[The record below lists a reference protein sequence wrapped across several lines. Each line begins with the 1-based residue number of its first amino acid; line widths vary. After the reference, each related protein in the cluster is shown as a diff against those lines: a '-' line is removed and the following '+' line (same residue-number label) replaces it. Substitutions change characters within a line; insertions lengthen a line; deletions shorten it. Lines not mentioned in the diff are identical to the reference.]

1 VWVNTYRAVSFMAPF
16 GGYKD
21 SGLGRENG
29 IDAVREYLQTKTV
42 WINSGAVTGNPFVL
56 RSRGRFITTLE
67 TSMYRTT
74 LTRRDV
80 IKLGAAATLGLPAA
94 HGFAQVT
101 LPKGPI
107 TLVVPFA
114 AGGATDVVSR
124 LVAQKLSERISRTIV
139 VENVAGGGGSIGA
152 AKVAKGNAD
161 GSMLLM
167 GTIATHVINP
177 LSATQSTYDPQR
189 DFTPISLVAKV
200 PNVLLVNKDVKAQN
214 LKELIALLKSQPG
227 KFAYGSSGI
236 GTPPHL
242 SGELFKAMAG
252 VDIVH
257 VPYKGGGPAMSDL
270 IGGQIPMLFDVLSGA
285 ASHIRGGSARAIAV
299 TLAQRVPSF
308 PDIPTMAEAGVP
320 GYETYTWNGV
330 FGPAGMQRG
339 VVELL
344 SKELVAVTALPE
356 VQAKLREVSAAPVGS
371 TPDVLA
377 ALVKSD
383 LEKMGGLI
391 KSIGGLKRE

>member
-1 VWVNTYRAVSFMAPF
+1 MKP
-16 GGYKD
+16 KD
-21 SGLGRENG
+21 H
-29 IDAVREYLQTKTV
+29 
-42 WINSGAVTGNPFVL
+42 TGDM
-56 RSRGRFITTLE
+56 TL
-67 TSMYRTT
+67 SISN
-74 LTRRDV
+74 LTRRDLMQWSIV
-80 IKLGAAATLGLPAA
+80 VACGVPARSA
-94 HGFAQVT
+94 LAQGT
-101 LPKGPI
+101 LPKGTI

-124 LVAQKLSERISRTIV
+124 LVAQKLSERIARTVV

-152 AKVAKGNAD
+152 AKVAKGNPD

-189 DFTPISLVAKV
+189 DFTPISLLAKV
-200 PNVLLVNKDVKAQN
+200 PNVLLVSKSVKAQN
-214 LKELIALLKSQPG
+214 LKELIALLKAQPG
-227 KFAYGSSGI
+227 KFAYGSSGV

-257 VPYKGGGPAMSDL
+257 IPYKGGGPAMSDL
-270 IGGQIPMLFDVLSGA
+270 IGGQIPLLFDVLSGA
-285 ASHIRGGSARAIAV
+285 ASHIRAGSARAFAV

-339 VVELL
+339 VVDIY
-344 SKELVAVTALPE
+344 SKELVAVVALPE
-356 VQAKLREVSAAPVGS
+356 VQAKLKEISAAPVGS
-371 TPDVLA
+371 TPEVLA

-383 LEKMGGLI
+383 LEKMGALI
-391 KSIGGLKRE
+391 KSIGGLKRD

>member
-1 VWVNTYRAVSFMAPF
+1 M
-16 GGYKD
+16 D
-21 SGLGRENG
+21 
-29 IDAVREYLQTKTV
+29 
-42 WINSGAVTGNPFVL
+42 
-56 RSRGRFITTLE
+56 
-67 TSMYRTT
+67 RTFF
-74 LTRRDV
+74 TRRDV
-80 IKLGAAATLGLPAA
+80 IKFGAVASFGLPATSA
-94 HGFAQVT
+94 FAQAA
-101 LPKGPI
+101 LPKGNI

-139 VENVAGGGGSIGA
+139 VENVGGGGGSIGA
-152 AKVAKGNAD
+152 AKVAKANAD

-177 LSATQSTYDPQR
+177 LSADKSPYDPQS
-189 DFTPISLVAKV
+189 DFSPISLLAKV
-200 PNVLLVNKDVKAQN
+200 PNVLLVGKEVKAQN
-214 LKELIALLKSQPG
+214 LKELIALIKSQPG

-242 SGELFKAMAG
+242 SGELFKSMAG
-252 VDIVH
+252 LDIAH

-270 IGGQIPMLFDVLSGA
+270 IGGQIPLLFDVLSGA
-285 ASHIRGGSARAIAV
+285 ASHIRAGTARPIAV

-308 PDIPTMAEAGVP
+308 PDVPTMAEAGLP
-320 GYETYTWNGV
+320 GYETYTWNGI

-339 VVELL
+339 LVDLL
-344 SKELVAVTALPE
+344 SKELVAVVALPE
-356 VQAKLREVSAAPVGS
+356 VQAKLMELSAAPVGS
-371 TPDVLA
+371 TPEVLA

-383 LEKMGGLI
+383 LDKMGALI